1 MEKNMGRV
9 LRLGML
15 GYYIRARGVLDF
27 LKEFEA

>member
-9 LRLGML
+9 LHLGML
-15 GYYIRARGVLDF
+15 GEPTRARGVLDF